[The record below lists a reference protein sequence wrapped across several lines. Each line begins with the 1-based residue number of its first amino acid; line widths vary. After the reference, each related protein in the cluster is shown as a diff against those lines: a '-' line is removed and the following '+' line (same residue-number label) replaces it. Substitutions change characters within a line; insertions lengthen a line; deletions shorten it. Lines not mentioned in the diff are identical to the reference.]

1 MNRVP
6 ADYSPLQSLNY
17 SVLPHKPPNAHQ
29 IMFLFQ
35 LFSSVS
41 GSTIILK
48 HFVAYRCFSLLTVTD
63 VRLFSS
69 VFLAI
74 ILSLFI
80 SGALD
85 SLQALKWWSL
95 LCISVLILLLILI
108 MIIIWRQPQSETEAA
123 FMVCLWSCFLPPHI

>member
-6 ADYSPLQSLNY
+6 AKHSPLRSLNY

-29 IMFLFQ
+29 IMFPFRLF
-35 LFSSVS
+35 LSVS
-41 GSTIILK
+41 DPMIILK
-48 HFVAYRCFSLLTVTD
+48 HFVAYICLSVFTVTE
-63 VRLFSS
+63 VTLFSS

-95 LCISVLILLLILI
+95 LCISVIILLLVLI
-108 MIIIWRQPQSETEAA
+108 MIIIWRQPQSASKAA
-123 FMVCLWSCFLPPHI
+123 FMVCL